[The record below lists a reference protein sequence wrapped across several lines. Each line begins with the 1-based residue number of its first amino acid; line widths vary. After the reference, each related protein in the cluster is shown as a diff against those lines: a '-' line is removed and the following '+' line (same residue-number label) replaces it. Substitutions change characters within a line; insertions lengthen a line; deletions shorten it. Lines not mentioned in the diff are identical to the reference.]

1 MKIGIIKEGKVPADF
16 RVALSPEQCR
26 RIKNQHPEVEILVQS
41 SNIRSFKDE
50 EYVQSGFQVV
60 DDLSGCDIILGIKE
74 VPVDMLIPGMRYMFF
89 SHTFKKQ
96 EHNKKL
102 FRALIENK
110 NTLID
115 YELLKDK
122 SGGRI
127 LGFGKYAGVAGAYNA
142 LLAYGLKSNRY
153 RLKPPQEC
161 ADRKEVS
168 EELKKVDLPHNF
180 RIVLTGTGRVAT
192 GAIEI
197 LDEAGIKHISPY
209 DYLNVRQ
216 HESVYTL
223 LSYRDYYKDKS
234 GAAFDADKYKSNP
247 SAFTSNFMPYA
258 AKSDMYI
265 TCHFWK
271 NGLPVIFTADDA
283 RDPNFAIR
291 MVGDISCDLE
301 GPIASTL
308 RSSTIAEP
316 FYGYD
321 PYLEA
326 EVDFNAPNAI
336 GVMAVD
342 NLPCSLPKD
351 ASVDF
356 GNEFIAKVLPH
367 LLNGDTEGILEKAT
381 EIKAGELMPDFEY
394 LSDYAGLQR
403 L

>member
-1 MKIGIIKEGKVPADF
+1 MKIGIIREGKIPADY
-16 RVALSPEQCR
+16 RVVLSPEQCR
-26 RIKNQHPEVEILVQS
+26 RIKNQHPEIEFLVQTS
-41 SNIRSFKDE
+41 PIRSFKDD
-50 EYVQSGFQVV
+50 EYVEAGFQVV
-60 DDLSGCDIILGIKE
+60 EDLSSCDLILGIKE
-74 VPVDMLIPGMRYMFF
+74 VPVDMLIPEMRYMFF

-115 YELLKDK
+115 YELLKDQ

-127 LGFGKYAGVAGAYNA
+127 LGFGKYAGVAGAYNS
-142 LLAYGLKSNRY
+142 LLAFGLKSNRY

-180 RIVLTGTGRVAT
+180 RIVLTGTGRVAS
-192 GAIEI
+192 GAMEI
-197 LDEAGIKHISPY
+197 LDEVGIKHVSPS
-209 DYLNVRQ
+209 DYLNVRY
-216 HESVYTL
+216 HEPIYTL
-223 LSYRDYYKDKS
+223 LSYRDYYKDKN
-234 GAAFDADKYKSNP
+234 GAAFDAVKYKSNP
-247 SAFTSNFMPYA
+247 SAFLSNFMPFA
-258 AKSDMYI
+258 AKSDLYI

-271 NGLPVIFTADDA
+271 NGLPIIFSADDA

-308 RSSTIAEP
+308 RTSTIAEP

-356 GNEFIAKVLPH
+356 GNEFIDKVLPH
-367 LLNGDTEGILEKAT
+367 ILNGDKEGILEKAT
-381 EIKAGELMPDFEY
+381 EIKHGELMPDFDY